1 MHAAQVVRYLLLC
14 PTCAWHPGNASRNVL
29 RMGGIKN
36 WNVSLFKNLPLGESR
51 SLQFRAEFFNLFNQ
65 HSFSLS
71 EVSVT
76 DPRYGEATGT
86 TTDPRVIQF
95 ALKFLF

>member
-1 MHAAQVVRYLLLC
+1 
-14 PTCAWHPGNASRNVL
+14 
-29 RMGGIKN
+29 MGGIKN

-51 SLQFRAEFFNLFNQ
+51 SLQFRTEFFNLFNQ